1 MPGNQP
7 AKFHKF
13 TRTFSPSQK
22 TIGNPFTDYFFTTP
36 SRSLFLAMF
45 PTYSKCPHCPV
56 PNRCSIF

>member
-36 SRSLFLAMF
+36 SRSLFFLPCF
-45 PTYSKCPHCPV
+45 QPTLSVLTALY
-56 PNRCSIF
+56 